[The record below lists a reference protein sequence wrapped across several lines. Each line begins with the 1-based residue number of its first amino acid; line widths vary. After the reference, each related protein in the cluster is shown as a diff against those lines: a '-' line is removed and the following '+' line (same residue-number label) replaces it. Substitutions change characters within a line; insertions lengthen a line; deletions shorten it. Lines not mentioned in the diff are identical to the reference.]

1 MSYVPSKLMRTVEI
15 IHDPEDP
22 RPWVAIDRRTREP
35 VLRLSNRD
43 QLEQICLRFG
53 WRIAAAKAPA

>member
-1 MSYVPSKLMRTVEI
+1 MRTVEI
-15 IHDPEDP
+15 VHDPKDP
-22 RPWVAIDRRTREP
+22 RPWVAVDRRTREP
-35 VLRLSNRD
+35 VLRLFNRD

>member
-1 MSYVPSKLMRTVEI
+1 MSYVPARLLRTVEI
-15 IHDPEDP
+15 VHDPKDP

-35 VLRLSNRD
+35 VLRLFNRD

-53 WRIAAAKAPA
+53 WRITAAKAPA